1 MLKSKLNQVEQKQST
16 VDKVGYLTQLNTA
29 KIDPAMIGDISR
41 ARLLLKS
48 ALMSNPKN
56 ADLWVSAARVE
67 ELDGKMNE
75 AR

>member
-1 MLKSKLNQVEQKQST
+1 LLKSKLNQVEQKQST

-29 KIDPAMIGDISR
+29 KIDSTMIDDISR

-67 ELDGKMNE
+67 LMDRKMDS

>member
-1 MLKSKLNQVEQKQST
+1 

-29 KIDPAMIGDISR
+29 KIDPTMIADISR

-56 ADLWVSAARVE
+56 TDLWVSAARVE
-67 ELDGKMNE
+67 EMDGKMNE